1 MIQDGCSERQKERMK
16 NATFILIVIWMTNDI
31 QVIDVTMKVL
41 EILNKLNK
49 VVEVKTSVS
58 AYIWMS
64 CLPP

>member
-1 MIQDGCSERQKERMK
+1 
-16 NATFILIVIWMTNDI
+16 MTNDI

-58 AYIWMS
+58 AYI
-64 CLPP
+64 